1 MDIRKDII
9 STYKRNTISYF
20 NSKFVELLD
29 EQLNYWISFLKEKLS
44 KRLYKRILKEIS
56 TKQLMEKYKN
66 CSRVW
71 ELIIISIKTKLK
83 IINHKI
89 IKYNF
94 NINEIQKI
102 KTQINHCK
110 KYLDLIKEEFNELFN
125 NNETTIKKLLTNLE
139 MVDQLILCYSEYI
152 YVSFLFN
159 KGIGNF
165 MESLNYLTLII
176 NFYKE
181 TNLLIKS
188 KSTLF
193 YIQKCYILLCQI
205 LISNKDYLTAMDY
218 LNIIIGICFKN
229 ILYSV
234 DDINNGVYIG
244 NNEDI
249 KYNNYI
255 ENKKSNIN
263 SLKTKKIFLN
273 IIIIFLYKAI
283 CHENLGNIKK
293 SLQCVKQCNW
303 FSFKFLNEEKFNIF
317 CSFIERI
324 KERYAEF
331 KITYDNFIKKIKEKE
346 KFYLLKSRLEKDK
359 NNQKIINYTKYYSSN
374 DKYKELIRK
383 IDKLKIKEI
392 DTVSRFTQKKNI
404 KNVNL
409 HRRAGKDKIIYLDNM
424 RLIEAYLRKD
434 FQSIIIDM
442 DKIKLFDLDYN
453 TRERIQHQIYRSNF
467 EKILKSNKIFEK
479 FKSAEISLN
488 KSFKDKIK
496 SFSENK
502 NSFKIQKY
510 KSVIQSLTPKNKL
523 TKLKH
528 IFNRKDCN
536 DRSDNNNS
544 NNKEKKYNESKH
556 SIKEEEES
564 AENNDTKKMNNK
576 LIVHLYK
583 KIKKKKEIE
592 DERKMN
598 SFFNKNYL
606 RKRNFIK
613 TIEDKELKF
622 QKLYL
627 KSKNKPNFPIPSTDE
642 LVIKRQANNYFN
654 KLKMLVNVKSTNEED
669 NINMGSDESNTNNSL
684 FKSLDSN
691 NLNDYYSLRKSR
703 KNKIMKILN
712 SDEVEKNNK
721 SIIDKL
727 NLTISEIIKTQATKN
742 KDALFKKIKNNNN
755 ISYLKRYTSI
765 SPRKESNK
773 FILSPNKFSIK
784 RTKK

>member
-1 MDIRKDII
+1 MDIRKNII
-9 STYKRNTISYF
+9 ATLKRNTISYF
-20 NSKFVELLD
+20 NNKFVELLD

-44 KRLYKRILKEIS
+44 KKLYKRILKEIS

-66 CSRVW
+66 CSRGW

-102 KTQINHCK
+102 KTQISHCK

-139 MVDQLILCYSEYI
+139 MVDQVILCYSEYI
-152 YVSFLFN
+152 YISFLFN
-159 KGIGNF
+159 KRIGNF

-218 LNIIIGICFKN
+218 LNDIIGICFKN
-229 ILYSV
+229 ILYCV
-234 DDINNGVYIG
+234 DDINNGVSIG

-249 KYNNYI
+249 KCNNYI
-255 ENKKSNIN
+255 QNKKSNIN

-293 SLQCVKQCNW
+293 SLQCIKQCNW
-303 FSFKFLNEEKFNIF
+303 FSSKFLNDEKFNMF
-317 CSFIERI
+317 CSFIESI
-324 KERYAEF
+324 KERYAEC
-331 KITYDNFIKKIKEKE
+331 KIAYDNFIKKIKEQE
-346 KFYLLKSRLEKDK
+346 KFYLFKNRLEKDK
-359 NNQKIINYTKYYSSN
+359 NEQKIINYTKYYSSN

-392 DTVSRFTQKKNI
+392 DTVSRFLQKKNI
-404 KNVNL
+404 KSLNM
-409 HRRAGKDKIIYLDNM
+409 HRRAGKDKIIYLDIM
-424 RLIEAYLRKD
+424 RLLETYLRKD

-442 DKIKLFDLDYN
+442 DKINLFDLDYN
-453 TRERIQHQIYRSNF
+453 TRERIQKQIYRENF
-467 EKILKSNKIFEK
+467 EKILKSNKLLEK
-479 FKSAEISLN
+479 FKSAKISLN
-488 KSFKDKIK
+488 KPFKEKIK
-496 SFSENK
+496 SFAENK
-502 NSFKIQKY
+502 SFKIQKF
-510 KSVIQSLTPKNKL
+510 KSVSQSLTPKNNL
-523 TKLKH
+523 IKLKN
-528 IFNRKDCN
+528 IFNRKDSEN

-544 NNKEKKYNESKH
+544 IKKENNYNESKY
-556 SIKEEEES
+556 SIKEEEPS
-564 AENNDTKKMNNK
+564 ENNDTKKMNNK

-613 TIEDKELKF
+613 SIEDKELKF

-627 KSKNKPNFPIPSTDE
+627 QSKNKPSFPIPSTDD

-669 NINMGSDESNTNNSL
+669 NINMGSDKSNTNNSL

-691 NLNDYYSLRKSR
+691 NLNDYYNLRKSR

-727 NLTISEIIKTQATKN
+727 NLTISEIIKTQETKN

-765 SPRKESNK
+765 SPRKERSK
-773 FILSPNKFSIK
+773 FILSPNKLLIK
-784 RTKK
+784 RAKK